1 LRVAASQEQGLANSK
16 FLNVSSL
23 MGAKDTP
30 MTALV
35 DEIIQL
41 WTSTWIADAEHD
53 NAIAENVQTLQRRCM
68 ELVRR
73 LIIELQ
79 PLKVPE
85 LSRAMPKKLG
95 TAASPMGSSGAALV
109 PLEGSLDNGSSR

>member
-1 LRVAASQEQGLANSK
+1 
-16 FLNVSSL
+16 
-23 MGAKDTP
+23 MGSKDTP
-30 MTALV
+30 LAALV

-73 LIIELQ
+73 LIMELQ
-79 PLKVPE
+79 PLKGPE
-85 LSRAMPKKLG
+85 LHRARPRKLG
-95 TAASPMGSSGAALV
+95 AAV
-109 PLEGSLDNGSSR
+109 PLDNGSSR